1 MQSVIQS
8 PAYLKKRKFLLILPL
23 LVLPFIVLLFFSM
36 GGGQGIPVSEA
47 AKTGGLNLQLPDA
60 HFIKKRE
67 IDKLGLYDL
76 ASQDSAKWKEA
87 LKNDPY
93 RMGDAGPVD
102 SMSFERSQT
111 LKDILDKSVSGL
123 PEKGFEKF
131 NPSLSKRGSE
141 ERENEIKDKLSRLQT
156 IVNSKPRVS
165 SPEFASVTAS
175 NPATEKLSGLV
186 KEVNS
191 GNSTDP
197 ELSRLERMLDKVMAI
212 QHPETVQDSLHLSPG
227 KKETVYR
234 VETIGGDN
242 AVSAIIPEK
251 QTLISGAT
259 IRLQLTVPVTLGG
272 IKIPSDQFIYGMAM
286 LSNERLKIQVRSIRV
301 ENNILP
307 VSLDIYDLDG
317 MEGIYVPGS
326 ISRDVSKQSL
336 DQSVSELGLTTLDP
350 SFGAQAATAGIQAA
364 KTLISRKVKQVQVT
378 VPNDYQILLKN
389 TQ

>member
-378 VPNDYQILLKN
+378 VPNDYRILLKN

>member
-1 MQSVIQS
+1 MHSVIQS

-378 VPNDYQILLKN
+378 VPNDYRILLKN